1 MLRNIGLDCDGDLEI
16 LIPRG
21 TEVPHEFNCHIH
33 KNGEEYLSLYEGN
46 YVRNE
51 HNVLMGRFPL
61 KGERVLCTLRV
72 DLNREIKI
80 CLDEKIVGT
89 YHCNSEVGTIP
100 VEPRRFWLDARNE
113 FRDYIQSTA
122 LFVSDPMVQEK
133 IPEWKWVIQKLEWA
147 KEIME
152 YEVTT
157 EEYKLALQ
165 QIEHM
170 VNPFLEKCRHQI
182 HRQPLNVSDS
192 KGDRLS
198 DIDRL
203 NKCVHDSNCL
213 SECNLLNKETIEDQG
228 DSLECNSDSDYES
241 IENGLNPILESNE

>member
-51 HNVLMGRFPL
+51 HNVLVGRFPL

-80 CLDEKIVGT
+80 YLDEKIVGS
-89 YHCNSEVGTIP
+89 YPCNSETGTIP
-100 VEPRRFWLDARNE
+100 VEPRRIWLDARNE

-133 IPEWKWVIQKLEWA
+133 IPEWKWVLQKLDWA

-152 YEVTT
+152 YEVTS

-182 HRQPLNVSDS
+182 HRQPLSECDGIS
-192 KGDRLS
+192 ERDG
-198 DIDRL
+198 I
-203 NKCVHDSNCL
+203 
-213 SECNLLNKETIEDQG
+213 SECNHGHLNDETILEDRG

-241 IENGLNPILESNE
+241 IDNGLNPILESKDESNDESNDLK